1 MRLTGS
7 GKIKKK
13 DETILYSGPE
23 ELHQKRV
30 GIILNKEAEKSLIG
44 WKPVTD
50 RIIKVKFQSRHTKTT
65 VVVIYA
71 PTEEAEE
78 EEKDNFY
85 DQCQDV
91 FNDIPKLDMVLI
103 LGDMNAQV
111 DSNRQGL
118 EHVIGAHG
126 SVQQTSDNGERL
138 LIFCNSN
145 GICMDNAYF
154 KHKLIHKKTWRSPDG
169 TVENEIDYICINQK
183 SLKTKKLGENS
194 NWRCKIDLVYCNVV
208 LMFKNN
214 GACSKMLSQLQQK
227 RK

>member
-91 FNDIPKLDMVLI
+91 FNEIPKHDMVLL
-103 LGDMNAQV
+103 LGDMNA
-111 DSNRQGL
+111 
-118 EHVIGAHG
+118 
-126 SVQQTSDNGERL
+126 
-138 LIFCNSN
+138 
-145 GICMDNAYF
+145 
-154 KHKLIHKKTWRSPDG
+154 
-169 TVENEIDYICINQK
+169 
-183 SLKTKKLGENS
+183 
-194 NWRCKIDLVYCNVV
+194 
-208 LMFKNN
+208 
-214 GACSKMLSQLQQK
+214 
-227 RK
+227 